1 MRQGGCGVLRRP
13 VTYGPPRARGGFYI
27 GCPPIGRPGLNQT
40 AAPHRPPT
48 ALAPLPSSDS
58 VCRPGSGGS
67 RGRGAVAS
75 SGGQSP
81 RPLRAR
87 GFFPDT
93 LRIGR
98 LAPYSVHD
106 LPSGTALAVQAP
118 FFLRKVMSGDARLLA
133 RTTTGISAS
142 FGRSS
147 CCGASFPASLPRLI
161 KSLPFVHT
169 ARRYY
174 RLDCL
179 VRSLDRP
186 RRGRPRPMVESREDD
201 RT

>member
-1 MRQGGCGVLRRP
+1 MEKGKTNRPRGSKRVLAKGVPATLCVAP
-13 VTYGPPRARGGFYI
+13 EAVGHEAGEPW
-27 GCPPIGRPGLNQT
+27 CPPEASHL
-40 AAPHRPPT
+40 
-48 ALAPLPSSDS
+48 ALS
-58 VCRPGSGGS
+58 V
-67 RGRGAVAS
+67 
-75 SGGQSP
+75 Q
-81 RPLRAR
+81 
-87 GFFPDT
+87 DT

-98 LAPYSVHD
+98 LALYSVHD

-118 FFLRKVMSGDARLLA
+118 FFLRKVMPGDARLPA
-133 RTTTGISAS
+133 RTMTGISPS
-142 FGRSS
+142 FGRPS

-174 RLDCL
+174 RLDGL

>member
-1 MRQGGCGVLRRP
+1 MQIPTFAHQLQDIGERGTSRARLISDVFVVPRVGRRRRI
-13 VTYGPPRARGGFYI
+13 GPP
-27 GCPPIGRPGLNQT
+27 PPWPLSPAATLCVAPG
-40 AAPHRPPT
+40 AVGHEAGEPWRPPEASHL
-48 ALAPLPSSDS
+48 ALS
-58 VCRPGSGGS
+58 VQG
-67 RGRGAVAS
+67 
-75 SGGQSP
+75 
-81 RPLRAR
+81 

-118 FFLRKVMSGDARLLA
+118 FFLRKVMPGDARLLA
-133 RTTTGISAS
+133 RTTTGISPS

-147 CCGASFPASLPRLI
+147 CCAASFPASLPRLI
-161 KSLPFVHT
+161 KSLSFVHT

-174 RLDCL
+174 RLDGL